1 MGRLDD
7 VDLSRSLAKSKAE
20 ARRKA
25 GGERLAQLR
34 LALGGKFPGHPQ
46 IGPGLLVLF
55 EGWDAAGKGGA
66 IQRLVAPLDPRHVRV
81 VSYGAPSED
90 EKRHAFLRRFM
101 PAVPG
106 LGGMAVLD
114 RTWYGR
120 VLVERVEEYAT
131 EAQWRR
137 AYSEIRGFEAM
148 LHAEQV
154 IIVKFWLHISAAEQE
169 RRFRERATD
178 PLKRWK
184 LTDEDWRNRGRRTDY
199 LEAVQDMLVET
210 DRPEAPWVLVPA
222 EDKAFTRVHVL
233 EQVIQRIEAACAEF
247 GFDLPAPL

>member
-7 VDLSRSLAKSKAE
+7 VDLSQSLGKGKAE
-20 ARRKA
+20 TRLKA
-25 GGERLAQLR
+25 SGDRLAQLR

-55 EGWDAAGKGGA
+55 EGWDASGKGGA

-81 VSYGAPSED
+81 VSYGAPSDD
-90 EKRHAFLRRFM
+90 EKRHAFLHRFM

-120 VLVERVEEYAT
+120 VLVERIEEYAT

-148 LHAEQV
+148 LHDEQV
-154 IIVKFWLHISAAEQE
+154 IIVKFWLHISADEQE
-169 RRFRERATD
+169 RRFHDRAAD

-184 LTDEDWRNRGRRTDY
+184 LTDDDWRNRGRRTDY
-199 LEAVQDMLVET
+199 LAAVEDMLAET

-222 EDKAFTRVHVL
+222 EDKAFARVHVL
-233 EQVIQRIEAACAEF
+233 EQVIARIEAGSVEF
-247 GFDLPAPL
+247 GFALPAPL

>member
-7 VDLSRSLAKSKAE
+7 VDLTRSLSRGKAE
-20 ARRKA
+20 ARLKA
-25 GGERLAQLR
+25 GGDRLAQLR

-55 EGWDAAGKGGA
+55 EGWDASGKGGA

-120 VLVERVEEYAT
+120 VLVERVEEYAAQ
-131 EAQWRR
+131 AQWRR

-154 IIVKFWLHISAAEQE
+154 IIVKFWLHISADEQE
-169 RRFRERATD
+169 RRFHERAAD

-184 LTDEDWRNRGRRTDY
+184 LTDDDWRNRGRRTDY
-199 LEAVQDMLVET
+199 LAAVEDMLEET

-222 EDKAFTRVHVL
+222 EDKAYARVHVL
-233 EQVIQRIEAACAEF
+233 EQVIARIEAGSAEF
-247 GFDLPAPL
+247 GFAVPPPL